1 MTFIEKVG
9 AQGMIFDGALGT
21 MLIREG
27 LGGGKASEFWILEK
41 PEIVQAIHKSYFDA
55 GADIVTTNTFGAS
68 VIKLQKSGLAGHAE
82 RINVLAVQTARAAGS
97 KGKFVAGDIGPLG
110 DLLEPSGTISVESAV
125 DAFSEQAEALS
136 GAGADVIIV
145 ETMFDLDEALAAIK
159 GIQSVCSLPILA
171 TLTFQRIPSGGF
183 ATMMGNRVEVGM
195 KTLRDA
201 GAFAVGA
208 NCSIGSDAM
217 VDLAREIRNFVDIPV
232 IIQPNAGIPEIKG
245 LETVY
250 PESVEYFLKNI
261 RIIKSEGIEIVGGCC
276 GTTPEY
282 IRIIAETIFNKN
294 PH

>member
-1 MTFIEKVG
+1 M
-9 AQGMIFDGALGT
+9 
-21 MLIREG
+21 
-27 LGGGKASEFWILEK
+27 
-41 PEIVQAIHKSYFDA
+41 
-55 GADIVTTNTFGAS
+55 
-68 VIKLQKSGLAGHAE
+68 
-82 RINVLAVQTARAAGS
+82 
-97 KGKFVAGDIGPLG
+97 
-110 DLLEPSGTISVESAV
+110 
-125 DAFSEQAEALS
+125 
-136 GAGADVIIV
+136 IIV
-145 ETMFDLDEALAAIK
+145 ETMFDLNEALAAIK

-171 TLTFQRIPSGGF
+171 TLTFQRIPSGF

-217 VDLAREIRNFVDIPV
+217 VDLAREIRDLVDIPV

-282 IRIIAETIFNKN
+282 IRS
-294 PH
+294 HR

>member
-1 MTFIEKVG
+1 MTFIEKVI
-9 AQGMIFDGALGT
+9 AQGLLFDGALGT
-21 MLIREG
+21 MLIQEG
-27 LGGGKASEFWILEK
+27 LGGGKASEFWVLEK
-41 PEIVQAIHKSYFDA
+41 PGIVQAIHKAYFDA

-68 VIKLQKSGLAGHAE
+68 AIKLQKTGLGSHAE
-82 RINVLAVQTARAAGS
+82 RINMLAVQTARAAGS
-97 KGKFVAGDIGPLG
+97 EGKKYVAGDIGPLG
-110 DLLEPSGTISVESAV
+110 DLLEPSGTITIEKAV
-125 DAFSEQAEALS
+125 DTFSEQAEALS
-136 GAGADVIIV
+136 RAGADVIIV

-159 GIQSVCSLPILA
+159 GIQSVCSLPVIA
-171 TLTFQRIPSGGF
+171 TLTFQRIPTGF

-217 VDLAREIRNFVDIPV
+217 VDLAREIRNWVDIPV
-232 IIQPNAGIPEIKG
+232 IIQPNAGIPEIRG

-282 IRIIAETIFNKN
+282 IRAIAETIHK
-294 PH
+294 H